1 MDARLARWS
10 SSAGIWIGALAW
22 ATSTQLN
29 YSLVPWVCASGMR
42 ITPFTAGVLALVALV
57 GAGLSG
63 LAFRNR
69 PTRLETQT
77 PQAGT
82 PHVMLAVIGMGAG
95 ALFALVIVMQAAAGF
110 FLTGC
115 EK

>member
-1 MDARLARWS
+1 MDARLVRWT

-42 ITPFTAGVLALVALV
+42 ITPITGGLLAVVALL
-57 GAGLSG
+57 GAALSG
-63 LAFRNR
+63 AAFRNR
-69 PTRLETQT
+69 PVRLETQT

-82 PHVMLAVIGMGAG
+82 PHTMLAVLGMGIG
-95 ALFALVIVMQAAAGF
+95 VLFALIIIMQAAAGL